1 MVPLISKYSVK
12 GEEQRKQEAAADQTV
27 FCPAADRE
35 YVTKSLF
42 RVMPA
47 GTPFIKIPRG
57 KGYTPGGKGLI
68 SFQGHVFGTGRV

>member
-47 GTPFIKIPRG
+47 GTLFIKIRRG
-57 KGYTPGGKGLI
+57 KEYTPDENG
-68 SFQGHVFGTGRV
+68 